1 MRIYNPII
9 FNFIEALIDVIP
21 SQKLNNIKNHEKL
34 LWLWRSS
41 VCVKDRK
48 SNFSI
53 IYQMNYKI
61 QTKNCPI

>member
-34 LWLWRSS
+34 L
-41 VCVKDRK
+41 
-48 SNFSI
+48 
-53 IYQMNYKI
+53 
-61 QTKNCPI
+61 